1 MKNIFNWIE
10 TNEEYDIYQCESA
23 GVQVR
28 GNPRD
33 IGIYKD
39 NRFLGHVN
47 EFRKAIPA
55 NWDGSGK
62 QSPLK
67 ILIVDWQLKD

>member
-1 MKNIFNWIE
+1 MKNIFKWIE

-28 GNPRD
+28 ANARE
-33 IGIYKD
+33 IGVYKND
-39 NRFLGHVN
+39 RFVGHVN
-47 EFRKAIPA
+47 DFRKGIPA

-62 QSPLK
+62 QSLK
-67 ILIVDWQLKD
+67 ILLVDWQLKD